1 MKQNEEDF
9 VALMTKA
16 EEYKSKRQ
24 KYRELNRCLEQDRD
38 GLALELHQKNDIIGS
53 LHQRVQYLKGEEDH
67 AHNEGYIGGYSE

>member
-1 MKQNEEDF
+1 
-9 VALMTKA
+9 MTKP

-24 KYRELNRCLEQDRD
+24 KYCKLNQHLEQERD
-38 GLALELHQKNDIIGS
+38 DLGLELHQKDDIIHS